1 MRRSLTMKV
10 LVPALILATMVF
22 WFGCQQKGDL
32 SPTGSNRST
41 LTYID
46 TVIVDPPILEPGA
59 TALLEARILTETSE
73 PAVGE
78 DVRFSV
84 TRGMLQG
91 AHADTTIRSDS
102 LGRAR
107 TTYTA
112 PNDTGAVLV
121 RTELLSMS
129 EMRTTSLHVT
139 TEGAATEGLL
149 SLWAD
154 FDSLFADNGSSYTR
168 VYARLR
174 NEAHNP
180 IGGATVTF
188 STTLGTITS
197 PAVTEEITGV
207 ATATLVSSTEAGE
220 AVVIARSGASSDT
233 LHIVFLTP
241 TPASQVIV
249 SSSQPQITAG
259 TGSTDITARV
269 FDLDNLPIAD
279 NTIVFF
285 STTRGTLTALTAQTM
300 GGVASTTLLAPS
312 TTGEA
317 VISATTGN
325 QVSGSVSLQVTPGP
339 VASISLTSGVSEMF
353 ADNISTTTIT
363 AALTDNFNNGVA
375 EGTPV
380 TFSAVGGVVTA
391 SGTVGPNGQ
400 ATASFRAGR
409 DVGPATII
417 AMSNS
422 VQGSVSIQMLA
433 TPATSISL
441 TANPLNLIANGTS
454 QSQLRALVLDAN
466 NSPVSNGTLVTFT
479 SDFGVISDGGS
490 GGPNSHRGGYDHKA
504 VGAWS
509 IALKRESGDGHSQS
523 NVKQKSVSKLNNPAT
538 STFTTTTLDGYA
550 DATLTSPTLVN
561 SDDITATT
569 GNLSDGETVIYS
581 AGAPAL
587 IQVNPAEDNLPADS
601 VSTTTVTCVV
611 TDAFGNSVGSG
622 VAINAT
628 ATLGTLIPTSG
639 YTDPNGVFVTT
650 LVTSRQRGVCAIIV
664 NADGASGYGQ
674 VIFTVPEVTSVTLAA
689 DHSSMLADGISSAM
703 LTALAVD
710 DNSLPVGGVAVSWQ
724 ASPGIGSLVPLS
736 SVTNAQGMASAIYY
750 SGASTIDATQD
761 VTVTIGGHSDTRQMR
776 LLGVSMSAWPDN
788 EQLPADGAST
798 TPVNVHVRETTS
810 GMAIPNATVRF
821 AASNGSIPQ
830 TAVTNASGLAIAAY
844 QSSNVPGTADISCL
858 YGDTLRAETSVHLT
872 NTEADT
878 VMATVAQNDLLA
890 DGLST
895 TLVTAYVV
903 NEGMQGVPNTPVT
916 FTVAGPGW
924 ITPEVVNTNANGIA
938 VATYHSAAS
947 TSDQI
952 ATVNVAIDRTEENK
966 QITLRGVMV
975 DVTVDESMIPANGVT
990 TTSVRGHV
998 RETTSLVAVANVPV
1012 TFGTSL
1018 GSVVGSALTD
1028 ESGIAVV
1035 DFTAGTTEG
1044 MATIICR
1051 YGPSLGDT
1059 TTLQL
1064 YTPAAQTITVSP
1076 GASSLRADG
1085 VATLNISATVLDDA
1099 GVPLANAPVSWTVTI
1114 GTVQFAQPTTSS
1126 SGIATMI
1133 YQSAASVN
1141 DVPATI
1147 SITCGAV
1154 MQSTTVMNRGVT
1166 VDVTATPAIVIA
1178 DGNSTSQ
1185 IRAHVFETSSNVAV
1199 SEENVSFGTT
1209 LGSIPNMAQTNAS
1222 GLATVL
1228 LTSSTTTGIATV
1240 TALVGG
1246 GLSDQVQVT
1255 FAPSTP
1261 TTLSLTA
1268 APTVLLADNIST
1280 SNLTAVVTDQN
1291 GNPVP
1296 NGTQVRFSLPP
1307 QSGSLENLRTTVGG
1321 VASNVLTSSTTP
1333 GTLTIVAWAELNPEA
1348 RDSVQVTYVV
1358 GPAAFVNL
1366 TAQSDTLQANG
1377 IAVDSVTAHVTD
1389 AVGHSLSNVEVLF
1402 TTTVGNITASRV
1414 TNSSGDAR
1422 VAFTSPQTGTALI
1435 TATAGTAVGYYTIYL
1450 IPGTPNS
1457 IQMEYF
1463 PNSVGVRGS
1472 GRNETLLITATVRDA
1487 NNNTVI
1493 DGTPVHFN
1501 INNSPGGGD
1510 FLSSTGAIPTINGQ
1524 ATVSYNS
1531 GTVSGSVRIRAHC
1544 GAVTAVSTE
1553 ILIYAGPPYIEDI
1566 SSGCATSHMSLAPS
1580 PCSMFGMDF
1589 VGDSVTLLAL
1599 VGDRYNNPVT
1609 PGTAVYFTTS
1619 AGVVTTATGYTDSS
1633 GFARVTLYSGNPLPT
1648 VDRWLNTLSD
1658 PNIGGAILCNTTP
1671 TQSGM
1676 AKIMASSAGVD
1687 ANGDSVTVWA
1697 TTDVIFDYRQP
1708 QLLLRSASV
1717 NGDPEERELF
1727 IGQNALIRIATYDP
1741 DFWPLVYGSTI
1752 TFSASKGTVYPSQI
1766 TVGCPGDTTYS
1777 VSFFNDLTVNDD
1789 DTATPV
1795 LISVDTRQG
1804 DAFAFTETFT
1814 LRAALP
1820 GGP

>member
-10 LVPALILATMVF
+10 LIPALILATMVF

-46 TVIVDPPILEPGA
+46 TVIVDPRILEPGA
-59 TALLEARILTETSE
+59 TAMLEARILTETSE

-91 AHADTTIRSDS
+91 VHADTTIRSDS

-121 RTELLSMS
+121 RTELLSML
-129 EMRTTSLHVT
+129 EMRTTSLRVT

-154 FDSLFADNGSSYTR
+154 FDSLFADNGNSYTR

-174 NEAHNP
+174 NDAHNP

-197 PAVTEEITGV
+197 PAITEEITGV

-220 AVVIARSGASSDT
+220 AIVIARSGGSSDT

-241 TPASQVIV
+241 AQASQVIV
-249 SSSQPQITAG
+249 SSSRPQLTAG
-259 TGSTDITARV
+259 TDSAIISARV
-269 FDLDNLPIAD
+269 FDLNNLPVVD
-279 NTIVFF
+279 NTVVFF
-285 STTRGTLTALTAQTM
+285 STTRGTLTALTAHTT
-300 GGVASTTLLAPS
+300 GGVAATTLLAPS
-312 TTGEA
+312 TTGE
-317 VISATTGN
+317 VVVSATTGN
-325 QVSGSVSLQVTPGP
+325 QVSGSVSVQVTPGP
-339 VASISLTSGVSEMF
+339 TASISLTSGVSEMF
-353 ADNISTTTIT
+353 ADNSSVTAIT
-363 AALTDNFNNGVA
+363 AMVTDNFGNGVA

-380 TFSAVGGVVTA
+380 AFSAVGGVVTA

-417 AMSNS
+417 ATNNS
-422 VQGSVSIQMLA
+422 VQGSVTIQLIA
-433 TPATSISL
+433 TPAASIAL
-441 TANPLNLIANGTS
+441 TANPLNITADGTS

-466 NSPVSNGTLVTFT
+466 SSPVSNGTPVTFT
-479 SDFGVISDGGS
+479 SEFGVISGGS
-490 GGPNSHRGGYDHKA
+490 SAGPNSHRGGHDEKT

-509 IALKRESGDGHSQS
+509 TALNRESGDARSQS
-523 NVKQKSVSKLNNPAT
+523 HIKQSSINKQGNPAT
-538 STFTTTTLDGYA
+538 STFTTTTQDGYA
-550 DATLTSPTLVN
+550 YATLTSPSLVN

-569 GNLSDGETVIYS
+569 GSLSDGETVIYS
-581 AGAPAL
+581 AGAPAM

-601 VSTTTVTCVV
+601 VSTTTVTCIV

-622 VAINAT
+622 MAINAT

-650 LVTSRQRGVCAIIV
+650 LLTSRQRGTCAIMANV
-664 NADGASGYGQ
+664 DGASGYGQ
-674 VIFTVPEVTSVTLAA
+674 VIFTIPEVTSVALVA
-689 DHSSMLADGISSAM
+689 DHPSILADGISSAM
-703 LTALAVD
+703 MTALAMD
-710 DNSLPVGGVAVSWQ
+710 ENSLPVGGVAVSWQ
-724 ASPGIGSLVPLS
+724 AAPGVGRLVPLS
-736 SVTNAQGMASAIYY
+736 SVTDAQGMALAIYY
-750 SGASTIDATQD
+750 SGASMVDATQN
-761 VTVTIGGHSDTRQMR
+761 VTVTINSHSDTRQMQ

-798 TPVNVHVRETTS
+798 TPVNVQVHETTS
-810 GMAIPNATVRF
+810 GMAISNATVRF
-821 AASNGSIPQ
+821 AATSGSIPQ
-830 TAVTNASGLAIAAY
+830 TAVTNASGVAIATY
-844 QSSNVPGTADISCL
+844 QSSNVPGTADVSCL
-858 YGDTLRAETSVHLT
+858 YGDTLRAQTSIHLT
-872 NTEADT
+872 STAADT

-903 NEGMQGVPNTPVT
+903 DEGMHGVPNTPVT
-916 FTVAGPGW
+916 FTVSGPGW
-924 ITPEVVNTNANGIA
+924 IAPEVVNTDANGIA

-947 TSDQI
+947 TSDQL

-966 QITLRGVMV
+966 QITLRGVTV
-975 DVTVDESMIPANGVT
+975 DVTVDDSLMPANGVT

-1028 ESGIAVV
+1028 ESGMAVV
-1035 DFTAGTTEG
+1035 DFTAGATEG
-1044 MATIICR
+1044 TATIICH

-1064 YTPAAQTITVSP
+1064 YLPTAQTITVSP
-1076 GASSLRADG
+1076 GAPSLRADG
-1085 VATLNISATVLDDA
+1085 VATLNVSATVLDNA
-1099 GVPLANAPVSWTVTI
+1099 GVPLANAPVSWTVTV
-1114 GTVQFAQPTTSS
+1114 GTVQFAQPMTSS

-1133 YQSAASVN
+1133 YQSPASVD

-1154 MQSTTVMNRGVT
+1154 MQSTVVMNRGVT
-1166 VDVTATPAIVIA
+1166 VDVTAIPTIVIA

-1185 IRAHVFETSSNVAV
+1185 IRAHVFETSSNVAI
-1199 SEENVSFGTT
+1199 SEESVSFGTT
-1209 LGSIPNMAQTNAS
+1209 LGTIPNMGQTDAS

-1228 LTSSTTTGIATV
+1228 LTSSTTTGIATI

-1268 APTVLLADNIST
+1268 SPTILLADNIST

-1296 NGTQVRFSLPP
+1296 NGTQVRFSIPP

-1321 VASNVLTSSTTP
+1321 VANNVLTSSSTP
-1333 GTLTIVAWAELNPEA
+1333 DTLMIVAWAESNPTA

-1358 GPAAFVNL
+1358 GPPAIVNL
-1366 TAQSDTLQANG
+1366 SAQSDTLQANG

-1389 AVGHSLSNVEVLF
+1389 AVGHALSNAEVLF
-1402 TTTVGNITASRV
+1402 ATTVGNITASRV

-1435 TATAGTAVGYYTIYL
+1435 TATAGAAMGNYTIYL

-1487 NNNTVI
+1487 NNNAVI
-1493 DGTPVHFN
+1493 DGTPVYFN

-1544 GAVTAVSTE
+1544 GAVTALSTE
-1553 ILIYAGPPYIEDI
+1553 ILIYAGPPYIENI
-1566 SSGCATSHMSLAPS
+1566 NSGCVTSHMSLAAS

-1589 VGDSVTLLAL
+1589 VGDSVSLLAL
-1599 VGDRYNNPVT
+1599 VGDQYNNPVT

-1619 AGVVTTATGYTDSS
+1619 GGVVTTATGYTDSS
-1633 GFARVTLYSGNPLPT
+1633 GFARVTLFSGNPLPT
-1648 VDRWLNTLSD
+1648 VSRWLNTLTD
-1658 PNIGGAILCNTTP
+1658 PNIGGAILCSATP
-1671 TQSGM
+1671 TQPGM
-1676 AKIMASSAGVD
+1676 AKVLASSAGVD

-1717 NGDPEERELF
+1717 NGDPTERELF
-1727 IGQNALIRIATYDP
+1727 IGENALITIATYDP

-1752 TFSASKGTVYPSQI
+1752 AFSASKGTVYPDQI

-1804 DAFAFTETFT
+1804 DAYTFTETFT